1 MPFRHKLLYLRLRHR
16 ILPQGYLTRGLA
28 AIYFN
33 DARLEVTHVTPP
45 TSRRSRCGGQ
55 AAVPTAAASEAVV
68 AT

>member
-1 MPFRHKLLYLRLRHR
+1 MSHFTCAYDIEYFR
-16 ILPQGYLTRGLA
+16 QGYLTRGLA

-33 DARLEVTHVTPP
+33 DARLEVIHVTPP

-55 AAVPTAAASEAVV
+55 AAVPTAAAGEAVV